1 MKKTGK
7 IKITEIA
14 DKAACKYFVKKC
26 KNYPECNFETI
37 EKRNLKIKSIK
48 FRILFIA
55 ASYGVLGVILLYLP
69 KYIFPEIFPQTP
81 YTIPY
86 INYTFDISIPE
97 LIYGFILVAI
107 EIWLLLLGDIK
118 SVGEIASAYGYSP
131 EKDFNNF
138 SDETTELVYI
148 GMGKDRKKVVEVGI
162 NPFQNISK
170 TGVALLRLFFMIK
183 AFLSN
188 LVFKF
193 IIKRVLG
200 RLTIRAVIDLAGIPI
215 YAFWNAYASS
225 VVLRKA
231 NMRMLAR
238 DEMLKTGYR
247 FYKKFADNKQFCNL
261 IYDTLGYVAI
271 TKKNFYPS
279 DYIFAKHFLTLFKI
293 KIEKEHIL
301 SKNYFETLIACESD
315 VQLAIGQLLAIG
327 FLIDGKIGSLE
338 VRVLKNL
345 KMKNI
350 IPYNIDDIKIWT
362 KQYIKGKG
370 FDAMF
375 SAC

>member
-1 MKKTGK
+1 MKIG
-7 IKITEIA
+7 EIA
-14 DKAACKYFVKKC
+14 DRAACKYFVKKC
-26 KNYPECNFETI
+26 NKYPECDYKTI
-37 EKRNLKIKSIK
+37 EKRNRKIRRVRLRVLS
-48 FRILFIA
+48 IA
-55 ASYGVLGVILLYLP
+55 ATYGVLGVVLLYLP
-69 KYIFPEIFPQTP
+69 KYIFPDIFPQTS

-86 INYTFDISIPE
+86 INYTFDLSILE
-97 LIYGFILVAI
+97 LIYGFVLVAI
-107 EIWLLLLGDIK
+107 EIYLLLLMDIK
-118 SVGEIASAYGYSP
+118 SVGEIASVYGYFP

-138 SDETTELVYI
+138 SEETTELVYI
-148 GMGKDRKKVVEVGI
+148 GLGKDRKKVVEVGI

-200 RLTIRAVIDLAGIPI
+200 RLTVRAVIDLAGIPI

-225 VVLRKA
+225 VVMRKT

-247 FYKKFADNKQFCNL
+247 FYKKFSDNEKFYNL
-261 IYDTLGYVAI
+261 IYDTLGYIAI

-279 DYIFAKHFLTLFKI
+279 DYIFAKHFLALFKI

-301 SKNYFETLIACESD
+301 SDNYFNTLENSD
-315 VQLAIGQLLAIG
+315 DDIKLAIGQLLVIG

-338 VRVLKNL
+338 IRELNKLKE
-345 KMKNI
+345 KKI
-350 IPYNIDDIKIWT
+350 IPYNVDDIKIWT
-362 KQYIKGKG
+362 KQYIKGNG

-375 SAC
+375 RV